1 MQKRMMRVD
10 RVDNGNEPATDR
22 LTAEMWHSLR
32 RQLVTEPRGRDSNP
46 HSLVIPLRTSAN
58 LVPESGPDT
67 QALLAELEAE
77 NAALRHRAVE
87 LALQIQELSERP
99 R

>member
-10 RVDNGNEPATDR
+10 NGDGPSTGR
-22 LTAEMWHSLR
+22 MTIEMWHSLR
-32 RQLVTEPRGRDSNP
+32 RQLVPGPRGRDTKP

-58 LVPESGPDT
+58 LAPASGADT
-67 QALLAELEAE
+67 EALLAQLEAE